1 MPIFVVT
8 ICKQN
13 KTNKMPKTMP
23 KNKNTKKMP
32 VTDYTHVETNIYKT
46 GNRYRV
52 RVGKF
57 QTYCKTLKQ
66 ARIQKRLLRQ
76 SWFSEPIF

>member
-1 MPIFVVT
+1 
-8 ICKQN
+8 
-13 KTNKMPKTMP
+13 MP

-57 QTYCKTLKQ
+57 QTYCKTLKE
-66 ARIQKRLLRQ
+66 ARRHKRLLRD
-76 SWFSEPIF
+76 SWFSAPLF